1 MSNGGVNENTW
12 DWNIRWRR
20 VLYEWENDEMRRL
33 KHIIE
38 QKGPSRE
45 REDGVYWKHSGLLV
59 YPTKCISEKIYESYT
74 PSLSKPIVNIIWQK
88 FIPPRAK
95 LSV

>member
-33 KHIIE
+33 KHTIE

-45 REDGVYWKHSGLLV
+45 RQDGVY
-59 YPTKCISEKIYESYT
+59 
-74 PSLSKPIVNIIWQK
+74 
-88 FIPPRAK
+88 
-95 LSV
+95 